1 MKTINFELN
10 KEYKEYIELIKLLKF
25 LGLCNTG
32 GEAKVVVEE
41 GLVKFN
47 GVIETQKRKKI
58 RKGDKIQFNNTLI
71 TII

>member
-1 MKTINFELN
+1 MPKLDFEL
-10 KEYKEYIELIKLLKF
+10 KGEFIELIKLLKF
-25 LGLCNTG
+25 LGLCDTG
-32 GEAKVVVEE
+32 GEAKMVVEE

-47 GVIETQKRKKI
+47 GVTETQKRKKL